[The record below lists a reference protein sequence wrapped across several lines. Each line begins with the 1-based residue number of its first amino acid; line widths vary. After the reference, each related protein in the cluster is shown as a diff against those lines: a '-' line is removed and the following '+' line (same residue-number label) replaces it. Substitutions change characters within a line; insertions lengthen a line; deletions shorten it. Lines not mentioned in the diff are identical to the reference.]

1 MRAYAPIMLDIRVVL
16 MCVVNVTMRI
26 KANKFQLQSIPNV
39 SVFQV
44 FSFKLVGQETYNL
57 NHSFFVFFL
66 G

>member
-44 FSFKLVGQETYNL
+44 FSFKYVGQETYN
-57 NHSFFVFFL
+57 
-66 G
+66 